1 MKQSGFEKLTG
12 LTVTNDEFAEIN
24 RIYQAIDDIMKSND
38 FCECWAKFDNR
49 TIFNKLV
56 EKIEKLKKLED
67 VSVNMETNLN
77 VAALALLEA
86 ANKYNDEYLKDEAI
100 YAIGLDA
107 VVRFDISHNFKLN
120 EDERDYILKG
130 LNNSDN
136 NKPQ

>member
-12 LTVTNDEFAEIN
+12 LAVTNDEFAEIN
-24 RIYQAIDDIMKSND
+24 RIYQAIDDIMKPND

-67 VSVNMETNLN
+67 ISVNMEANLN
-77 VAALALLEA
+77 TAALALLEA
-86 ANKYNDEYLKDEAI
+86 ANKYNDEDLKSEAI
-100 YAIGLDA
+100 YAVGLDV
-107 VVRFDISHNFKLN
+107 VVRMDIKHNFKLN
-120 EDERDYILKG
+120 EEERNYILKG

-136 NKPQ
+136 NKQQ